1 MSRYVTLKKND
12 PLFNQYLWGI
22 CDIANHTALPMSTLN
37 VGSPEETITFEIVE
51 NSSIEKPTQSRVLL
65 NLIKIKKLYL
75 VLVPF
80 LYVAIKNYV
89 DDRFFDPLS
98 FALSLIAMLA
108 IFIGF
113 NIRNDVI
120 DHISGYDRV
129 NINHNKPLLK
139 GWVNTHFASR
149 LSNFFIGLAL
159 LISLPIVYR
168 QREEGRVIIVV
179 TILLFLGKLLT
190 KNSYK
195 NHRWGEIIFFVLS
208 GPGVV
213 SGYQVALG
221 AGIDTE
227 VLAFGILW
235 AWSIQFLVHLNNFS
249 HLLTSAQ
256 AGIKNTM
263 TRYGFDG
270 AKKIIIYWWIIFVFL
285 WALYHYFYSSV
296 FWGWFTTAIL
306 IFWSIPTV
314 IKVDQIQSPLG
325 SDTRMIKKIGYRN
338 FLLMTTLVIIEFTW
352 YWLTKNSWTP

>member
-12 PLFNQYLWGI
+12 PLFHQYLWGK
-22 CDIANHTALPMSTLN
+22 CEVEKHTALPMSSLN
-37 VGSPEETITFEIVE
+37 IDSPEETITFEIVE
-51 NSSIEKPTQSRVLL
+51 TSSIEKPSNWQIYMS
-65 NLIKIKKLYL
+65 LIKIKKLYL
-75 VLVPF
+75 VLIPF
-80 LYVAIKNYV
+80 LYVAVKNYV
-89 DDRFFDPLS
+89 DDRFYDPLS
-98 FALSLIAMLA
+98 FLLSLVSMLA

-139 GWVNTHFASR
+139 GWISARFAAW

-159 LISLPIVYR
+159 ALSLPIIYR
-168 QREEGRVIIVV
+168 QRELGRVVLVV
-179 TILLFLGKLLT
+179 TALLFLGRLLT

-195 NHRWGEIIFFVLS
+195 NHRWGEIVFFILS

-213 SGYQVALG
+213 SGYQVSLG
-221 AGIDTE
+221 SGIDTE

-235 AWSIQFLVHLNNFS
+235 AWSIQFLVHLNNFG
-249 HLLTSAQ
+249 HLLTSSQ

-270 AKKIIIYWWIIFVFL
+270 AKKIIIYWWVSFIIL
-285 WALYHYFYSSV
+285 WATYHYFYASV
-296 FWGWFTTAIL
+296 FWGWFTTVIL
-306 IFWSIPTV
+306 VFWSLPTL
-314 IKVDQIQSPLG
+314 IKVAQIQSPLG

-338 FLLMTTLVIIEFTW
+338 FLLMTILIVIEFTW
-352 YWLTKNSWTP
+352 YWLTKNSWTA